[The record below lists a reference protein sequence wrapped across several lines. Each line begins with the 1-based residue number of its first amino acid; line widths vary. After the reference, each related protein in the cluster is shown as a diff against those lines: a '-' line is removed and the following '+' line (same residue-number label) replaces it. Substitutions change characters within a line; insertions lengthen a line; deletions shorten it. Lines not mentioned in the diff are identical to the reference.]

1 MADINTYHS
10 HEKTLGDTAVTGLLN
25 GILAGAAMAAFLIAT
40 LGLGGESPPAV
51 LQRFGTAGG
60 AASPLMGAVDHLAM
74 SGIYGIVFALLYR
87 WLTPRASGQRA
98 ALTVGVI
105 YALIMFAVAQLFL
118 LPASGSPLLDI
129 PLHFGV
135 AHLIYGGILGLL
147 SQRAQP

>member
-1 MADINTYHS
+1 MADINTVHAQ
-10 HEKTLGDTAVTGLLN
+10 ERTLGDTAVSGLLN
-25 GILAGAAMAAFLIAT
+25 GILAGAAMAAYLIVA
-40 LGLGGESPPAV
+40 LGLGGESPAAV

-74 SGIYGIVFALLYR
+74 SGIYGICFALLYR
-87 WLTPRASGQRA
+87 WAAPRASGWRA
-98 ALTVGVI
+98 ALTMGVI

-118 LPASGSPLLDI
+118 LPASGSPLLNI
-129 PLHFGV
+129 PVQFGV